1 MSTIGYE
8 NWAVDLADV
17 GAVYPFQGYELPM
30 VIVGVVFWLGWH
42 IIQSKRESA
51 HIEEAMKI
59 GDPAKIKDM
68 LDRY

>member
-17 GAVYPFQGYELPM
+17 GAIYPFQGFEVPM
-30 VIVGVVFWLGWH
+30 VIAGVVFWLGWH
-42 IIQSKRESA
+42 MIQSRRETK
-51 HIEEAMKI
+51 HMEEVMKM
-59 GDPAKIKDM
+59 GDPEKIAKM